1 MQKAATGK
9 RKFLLTKQLI
19 EMRQD
24 QYVLKNSYN
33 PPITLTKITK
43 SINQIQLDE
52 KITIE
57 NNEPK
62 SNGIVSVFNV
72 HHVSC
77 LLNNYSKI
85 KE

>member
-52 KITIE
+52 
-57 NNEPK
+57 
-62 SNGIVSVFNV
+62 
-72 HHVSC
+72 
-77 LLNNYSKI
+77 NYSKDPNFENDNQLQKAI
-85 KE
+85 EIVLK